1 MFNTIKNVFLKY
13 LFIVPEERTNV
24 IDPLVEALSI
34 VLRHIELHLVTV
46 PVVDHEPRQ
55 VLGIE
60 LHMDWAEVYSEV
72 TDGLGAVPG
81 QEDHLV
87 LGLGEH
93 VVAIDN
99 RVVKELV
106 SCRLL

>member
-1 MFNTIKNVFLKY
+1 MFLY
-13 LFIVPEERTNV
+13 LFIVPEERLNV
-24 IDPLVEALSI
+24 INPLVEALSI

-72 TDGLGAVPG
+72 ADGLGAVPG
-81 QEDHLV
+81 HEDHLV
-87 LGLGEH
+87 LGVGEH
-93 VVAIDN
+93 VVAIVIG
-99 RVVKELV
+99 VVKELV
-106 SCRLL
+106 YCRLL